1 MTDWR
6 NRLRS
11 RLEGLVE
18 WFQSPRGLW
27 AFGVVV
33 VLLAILWLSPR
44 SDERLVTVDG
54 QDIGPA
60 PAGSPTRQVAWAPVE
75 AIEVELAGGKEP
87 VDLIA
92 PRLAGR
98 GQILYL
104 TRRDQQGRLD
114 IFQSHWER
122 GRWLPASPLDSLNS
136 EANDIGPVL
145 TDLGRTL
152 YFFSNREGGQGGYDL
167 YVSRRSQGT
176 WTPPENLGP
185 TVNSPADEFDPAVSP
200 DGRHLFFASDRATAR
215 VDQTPRWTTTLRLVS
230 TEADFD
236 LYQATRES
244 ADSDWGK
251 VRPLD
256 RLNLPGSHEGAPF
269 VSPDGAFLYFA
280 SNRPARA
287 GEPRNLDLY
296 RARWNRG
303 EFDSPRNLGSMIN
316 TASDETEPAVAAEG
330 FRLVFATN
338 RDGHD
343 RLYQSVAR
351 EIELRQRW
359 DNSRLEGLLGGF
371 RGLWGRALLITLI
384 VAAIVGAILWS
395 RGWLWRKAMASR
407 FVFGSIAFHLLVL
420 TVLFLWK
427 LDVVLAVIAE
437 AVVDAEISTEL
448 LDDNQHQSHED
459 GQESYEKVDELKSL
473 DDSPSPEVVR
483 RVTEA
488 MSVPLRTES
497 VVPQV
502 PLRQAASLPP
512 EMVLRVAPEVTP
524 SKSEPRK
531 LVPLTRR
538 ERADPDRELALPELA
553 EAALPPAEPEVREN
567 RVDASDARVQRET
580 VRPVTVVPRRPRAA
594 TPAPAT
600 VAVAD
605 VPDEQAARPVSD
617 DASPRDV
624 RIDRTTRVAAATAVP
639 ATVEATQEAPQA
651 VESPREQRLAVSD
664 GDLPRKSIATVAP
677 GITGELVER
686 PAPRMAVAAPRTDRA
701 LRAVVAT
708 PTPAATPARRQV
720 QSSRPRVLASRT
732 AAGIDSEVVL
742 DKSTRVESARTSDVK
757 VADASVARRVPR
769 RRRTVAAAPG
779 LERAVADS
787 TALPVAD
794 TSPATASLATPDREV
809 APRTTRKIARR
820 KRPVAVGAVATPVTE
835 VDEPALT
842 GERVTAV
849 GALASQD
856 STLQRSSAVS
866 VANIRTPREL
876 SGPIRRVPDRV
887 IIGEQGPVENKVAPD
902 FGPLVTRLDRR
913 KARAPRVAL
922 AEDNAGLRALF
933 TLRQGDT
940 RRKYIKLFGG
950 SDSSEEAVNR
960 GLVWLAAHQ
969 DKNGHWSLNQ
979 FQTQCKGKH
988 PNCSGAGRVH
998 SNTAATGM
1006 ALLPFLAAG
1015 HTHRSGRFQQVVEKG
1030 VNWLASQQKANG
1042 DLLSTGDSAHA
1053 QMYSHGIAAIAL
1065 CEAYGMT
1072 EDPKLKP
1079 AAEKSLDFIVKAQ
1092 NQSTGG
1098 WRYRPGEAG
1107 DTSVV
1112 GWQMM
1117 ALKSGEMAGL
1127 TIPPRSIAL
1136 LDKWLKRVE
1145 GNKPVGGQFG
1155 YTNSSVRPSMTAEG
1169 LLCLQFMGVDRNDPR
1184 MRAGA
1189 DYLLKN
1195 LPRSN
1200 QKNSSY
1206 YWYYA
1211 TQVMYHMQ
1219 GKYWEAWNE
1228 PLRKQL
1234 VSTQKTSGQMAGTWD
1249 PADNWENQGGRIY
1262 ATAMKLLVLEVY
1274 YRHLPLY
1281 DQLDDE

>member
-6 NRLRS
+6 NRLRT
-11 RLEGLVE
+11 RVE
-18 WFQSPRGLW
+18 LLINWFRGPRGLW
-27 AFGVVV
+27 AVGVVV
-33 VLLAILWLSPR
+33 VLSAVLWLAPR

-60 PAGSPTRQVAWAPVE
+60 PAGAPTRQVAWAPVE
-75 AIEVELAGGKEP
+75 AIEVELSGGEGP

-98 GQILYL
+98 GQTLYL
-104 TRRDQQGRLD
+104 TRRDERERLD
-114 IFQSHWER
+114 IYQSRWQD
-122 GRWLPASPLDSLNS
+122 GRWSPAASLDSLNS

-145 TDLGRTL
+145 ADGGRTL

-167 YVSRRSQGT
+167 YVSRRSGGA
-176 WTPPENLGP
+176 WTAPENLGP
-185 TVNSPADEFDPAVSP
+185 EVNSPANEFDPAVSP

-215 VDQTPRWTTTLRLVS
+215 IGETPRWTTTLRLVS

-236 LYQATRES
+236 IYQATRGS
-244 ADSDWGK
+244 AGSPWTR
-251 VRPLD
+251 VRSLD
-256 RLNLPGSHEGAPF
+256 RLNRPGSHEGAPF

-296 RARWNRG
+296 RARWSEG
-303 EFDSPRNLGSMIN
+303 EFGSPRNLGSMIN

-338 RDGHD
+338 RDGRD

-359 DNSRLEGLLGGF
+359 DNSRLEGLLSAL
-371 RGLWGRALLITLI
+371 RGLWGRALLITLVVALI
-384 VAAIVGAILWS
+384 VAAILWS
-395 RGWLWRKAMASR
+395 RGWLWQKAMASR
-407 FVFGSIAFHLLVL
+407 FVFGSMMFHLLVL
-420 TVLFLWK
+420 MVLFLWK

-459 GQESYEKVDELKSL
+459 GRESYEKVDELQSL
-473 DDSPSPEVVR
+473 DDSPSPEVAR

-497 VVPQV
+497 VVPQIS
-502 PLRQAASLPP
+502 LRQAASLPP
-512 EMVLRVAPEVTP
+512 EMVLRVAPKVAP
-524 SKSEPRK
+524 SESEPRQ
-531 LVPLTRR
+531 LVPLSRR
-538 ERADPDRELALPELA
+538 QRVRPEAVVLPELA
-553 EAALPPAEPEVREN
+553 DATLPPAEPEARET
-567 RVDASDARVQRET
+567 RVEAPDAQVQRET
-580 VRPVTVVPRRPRAA
+580 VRTTAAVPRRPR
-594 TPAPAT
+594 PAT
-600 VAVAD
+600 VPATAVVSD
-605 VPDEQAARPVSD
+605 LPDEQVARPVLV
-617 DASPRDV
+617 DAAPRDV
-624 RIDRTTRVAAATAVP
+624 RLDRSTRVAAATAVP
-639 ATVEATQEAPQA
+639 ATAEATEDAPPA

-664 GDLPRKSIATVAP
+664 GDLPRKPTESVAP

-686 PAPRMAVAAPRTDRA
+686 PAPRMVQAAPRTDRA
-701 LRAVVAT
+701 LRAIAAT
-708 PTPAATPARRQV
+708 PTPAAAPARRPV
-720 QSSRPRVLASRT
+720 QPRRSRVLASRT
-732 AAGIDSEVVL
+732 AAGIDADVVL
-742 DKSTRVESARTSDVK
+742 AESTRVQSARESGVK
-757 VADASVARRVPR
+757 VANATVARRVPR
-769 RRRTVAAAPG
+769 RQRVVAAAPG
-779 LERAVADS
+779 PARDVGDATAAVPTAD
-787 TALPVAD
+787 ALPVRVG
-794 TSPATASLATPDREV
+794 LATPREDAV
-809 APRTTRKIARR
+809 PGAPRIIARR
-820 KRPVAVGAVATPVTE
+820 NRPVAVGADVTPAAEDDDQV
-835 VDEPALT
+835 PA
-842 GERVTAV
+842 GEQATAV
-849 GALASQD
+849 GALASLD
-856 STLQRSSAVS
+856 RTLRRTPFTS

-876 SGPIRRVPDRV
+876 SGPVRRVPDRV
-887 IIGEQGPVENKVAPD
+887 IIGEQGPVENKVTPD

-922 AEDNAGLRALF
+922 AEDNVGLRALF

-950 SDSSEEAVNR
+950 TESSEEAVNR
-960 GLVWLAAHQ
+960 GLIWLAAHQ
-969 DKNGHWSLNQ
+969 HKNGHWSLNQ
-979 FQTQCKGKH
+979 FHEQCQGKH
-988 PNCSGAGRVH
+988 PNCSGAGKVR
-998 SNTAATGM
+998 SNSAATGM

-1015 HTHRSGRFQQVVEKG
+1015 HTHRSGRYQQVVKKG
-1030 VNWLASQQKANG
+1030 IDWIVSQQKENG
-1042 DLLSTGDSAHA
+1042 GLLGTGDSAHA

-1072 EDPKLKP
+1072 EDLKLKS
-1079 AAEKSLDFIVKAQ
+1079 AAEKALDFIVKAQ

-1098 WRYRPGEAG
+1098 WRYLPGEAG

-1127 TIPPRSIAL
+1127 AIPPRSIVL
-1136 LDKWLKRVE
+1136 LDKWLRGVE
-1145 GNKPVGGQFG
+1145 GNKPVGGLFG
-1155 YTNSSVRPSMTAEG
+1155 YTNASVRPSMTAEG

-1189 DYLLKN
+1189 DYLLQN
-1195 LPRSN
+1195 LPRAN
-1200 QKNSSY
+1200 QKNTSY

-1234 VSTQKTSGQMAGTWD
+1234 VRTQKASGQLAGTWD